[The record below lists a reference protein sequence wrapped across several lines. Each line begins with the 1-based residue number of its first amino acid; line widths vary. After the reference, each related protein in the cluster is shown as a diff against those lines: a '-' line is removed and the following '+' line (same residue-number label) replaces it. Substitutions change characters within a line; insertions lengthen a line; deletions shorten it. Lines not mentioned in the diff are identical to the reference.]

1 MWIYGADR
9 CVRGISADDNFLNF
23 SYNFFGGSGVIEH
36 NRNMH
41 AQLEEL
47 RRQNAE
53 QAAQI
58 VALCSEN
65 HLLQQK
71 VQFLIKR
78 LFGSTSEKIDPR
90 QLELLLGYAPVMTP
104 DNDDHPPKPPTP
116 PRAPRDRKPRL
127 PENLPTEEIVIDPE
141 AVKQNPTAY
150 QCIGEEVT
158 EELDVT
164 PTRYFRRRIIRR
176 KFTSKVNR
184 ALPPIVAP
192 LAPRL
197 VEGGFASPGL
207 ITDILIKKYVDH
219 LPLYRQES
227 ILRTR
232 HGIEL
237 PRQTMSEWVRIAA
250 DWLQP
255 IVQHIR
261 EDLQQSGYLQ
271 VDETPVRYCG
281 ADSGGSHQG
290 YFWVYNHPGG
300 DVLFEWHTGRG
311 GGCLKG
317 MLQKFRGSV
326 QSDGYVVYA
335 SFAKEHGG
343 IALSACWAHARRKF
357 DEAEDDSPTLVRWLL
372 QQIRLMYR
380 IETELRGKGP
390 NLRQAVRS
398 AQTAMILARIG
409 KVMRL
414 KLGQYRPTSPTGKAI
429 AYTLGL
435 WQELQRFRDDGRLE
449 IDNNLVENAI
459 RPTAIGKRNW
469 LFIGHPDAGDRSA
482 ILYTLLA
489 NCRRLDINPQE
500 YLLDVL
506 MRLPALT
513 NRQTRDLTP
522 RRWLATRRRAQA
534 A

>member
-1 MWIYGADR
+1 MQTQI
-9 CVRGISADDNFLNF
+9 
-23 SYNFFGGSGVIEH
+23 
-36 NRNMH
+36 
-41 AQLEEL
+41 EEL

-53 QAAQI
+53 LVTQVA
-58 VALCSEN
+58 ALCTEN
-65 HLLQQK
+65 KLLQQK
-71 VQFLIKR
+71 LQLLLR
-78 LFGSTSEKIDPR
+78 RMFGSTSEKIDPR
-90 QLELLLGYAPVMTP
+90 QLELLLGYSPAATP
-104 DNDDHPPKPPTP
+104 DDDDDPPKPPTP
-116 PRAPRDRKPRL
+116 PRPRAPRDRKPRL
-127 PENLPTEEIVIDPE
+127 PEHLPVEEIVIDPE
-141 AVKQNPTAY
+141 AVKQDPTAY
-150 QCIGEEVT
+150 QYIGQEVT

-207 ITDILIKKYVDH
+207 ITDILLKKYADH
-219 LPLYRQES
+219 LPLYRQEM

-237 PRQTMSEWVRIAA
+237 SRQTMCEWVRMAA

-255 IVQHIR
+255 ICQHIR
-261 EDLQQSGYLQ
+261 EDLKKCGYLQ

-281 ADSGGSHQG
+281 AESEGSRQG
-290 YFWVYNHPGG
+290 YFWVFNHPGG
-300 DVLFEWHTGRG
+300 EVLFEWHTGRG

-317 MLQKFRGSV
+317 MLQEFRGDV

-335 SFAKEHGG
+335 SFAKAHGG
-343 IALSACWAHARRKF
+343 IDLSACWAHARRKF
-357 DEAEDDSPTLVRWLL
+357 DEAKDDSPVLARWILH
-372 QQIRLMYR
+372 QIRLMYR
-380 IETELRGKGP
+380 IEESLRGKGP
-390 NLRQAVRS
+390 NLRQAVRC

-409 KVMRL
+409 KVLRL
-414 KLGQYRPTSPTGKAI
+414 KLGQFRPTSPTGKAI

-435 WQELQRFRDDGRLE
+435 WQELQRFRDNGRLE

-459 RPTAIGKRNW
+459 RPTAIGKKNW

-489 NCRRLDINPQE
+489 NCRRLGINPRE

-506 MRLPALT
+506 TRLPALT
-513 NRQTRDLTP
+513 NQQTADLTP
-522 RRWLATRRRAQA
+522 RRWLAARNRSLA